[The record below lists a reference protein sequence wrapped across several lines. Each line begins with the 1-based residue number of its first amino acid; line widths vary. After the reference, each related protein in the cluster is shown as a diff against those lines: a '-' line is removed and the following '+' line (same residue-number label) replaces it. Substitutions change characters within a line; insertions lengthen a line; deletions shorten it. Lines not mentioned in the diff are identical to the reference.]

1 MIASDTHLCLSDLIE
16 QAIRRYGDATALIT
30 TDERLSY
37 RQLDER
43 ARQLAGFLQEKGIR
57 RGERI
62 ALHLRNGA
70 EYVIA
75 DLAILKL
82 KAVKV
87 PLNELMAPSE
97 LEYCLWHSEAA
108 AVISHASLP
117 VAPTGMEQLAVR
129 ISVAD
134 AQPARADWTNWDE
147 AVSHTGEFI
156 PGLAAKPDD
165 MALIAYTG
173 GTTGHP
179 KGVHHVQ
186 HRLALNL
193 LAHVICGDVRA
204 DEVMLLTTPLPH
216 SAGYHLQACLLQGG
230 TIVLATRFDLESFV
244 ALANRHHV
252 TWTFAVPTML
262 YRLFDY
268 LAETGKMP
276 GSLRTIV
283 YGAAPMSKERLEEGL
298 GTLGPVFLQLFG
310 QTECPNYIT
319 TLSKADHLDPGLLP
333 SCGRAVAMLDLRIR
347 KSDGAIAGPGEV
359 GEVEVSSPYSL
370 VEYYKNP
377 EATASAIK
385 DGWLRTGD
393 LGYLDRNRYLFL
405 VDRAKDMIISGGM
418 NVYSVEVEAAL
429 RQHEAIRDVAVIG
442 CADADWGEAVVA
454 FVVAGRQ
461 VSEEELGAFAK
472 TILSKY
478 KVPKRF
484 IFVEA
489 LPVTKYGKIDKKVLR
504 SELDR

>member
-1 MIASDTHLCLSDLIE
+1 MTAADTHLCITDLVE
-16 QAIRRYGDATALIT
+16 QAMRRYGDATALIT
-30 TDERLSY
+30 TDERISY

-57 RGERI
+57 CGERV

-117 VAPTGMEQLAVR
+117 VAPAGMEQLAVR
-129 ISVAD
+129 ISVSD
-134 AQPARADWTNWDE
+134 AHPARAGWTSWEE
-147 AVSHTGEFI
+147 AVSHSREFD

-179 KGVHHVQ
+179 KGVQHVQ

-230 TIVLATRFDLESFV
+230 TIVLAPRFDPEGFV
-244 ALANRHHV
+244 ALANRHNV

-268 LAETGKMP
+268 IAEARGTP
-276 GSLRTIV
+276 LSLRTIV
-283 YGAAPMSKERLEEGL
+283 YGAAPMSKERLKEGL
-298 GTLGPVFLQLFG
+298 EMLGPVFLQLFG

-319 TLSKADHLDPGLLP
+319 TLSKADHLDPDLLA
-333 SCGRAVAMLDLRIR
+333 SCGRSVAMLDLRIR
-347 KSDGAIAGPGEV
+347 KPDGAIAEPGEV
-359 GEVEVSSPYSL
+359 GEVEVASPYSL

-377 EATASAIK
+377 EATVSAIR

-393 LGYLDRNRYLFL
+393 LGYLDQNRYLFL

-418 NVYSVEVEAAL
+418 NVYSVEVEGAL

-442 CADADWGEAVVA
+442 CPDSDWGEAVVA
-454 FVVAGRQ
+454 FVVTNHQA
-461 VSEEELGAFAK
+461 SEEELGAFARS
-472 TILSKY
+472 ILSRY

-484 IFVEA
+484 VFVQT
-489 LPVTKYGKIDKKVLR
+489 LPVTKYGKIDKKMLR
-504 SELDR
+504 SKLGL

>member
-57 RGERI
+57 RGERV

-147 AVSHTGEFI
+147 AVSHSREFI